1 MRQITAKVTGYSR
14 LQFHKLAL
22 IVQKNFFFT
31 WYWVSWY
38 LWHGLSYDGCNM
50 KYRTDRAT
58 IFNTWIYQKEE
69 ITFQKTM
76 GSLFFDGSAKFASQ
90 RCASSQR
97 WNKNQQV
104 LVIFVWWSCWR
115 VGLFHW
121 PQCGDSFYKNGGWGV
136 GKMAGSLKNTLCTL
150 WVQSLNPT
158 VVLIQDQHLPWGSQ
172 IANKKSHICEEGR
185 AHLRIS
191 FWHLLI
197 NLKNK

>member
-31 WYWVSWY
+31 WYWVCWY

-121 PQCGDSFYKNGGWGV
+121 PQCRDSFYKNGGWGCRKN
-136 GKMAGSLKNTLCTL
+136 GRFTKKHPLHTLGSESESHCCAYPG
-150 WVQSLNPT
+150 PT
-158 VVLIQDQHLPWGSQ
+158 FALGQPNS
-172 IANKKSHICEEGR
+172 
-185 AHLRIS
+185 
-191 FWHLLI
+191 
-197 NLKNK
+197 